1 MESRAAISHF
11 SLSWLA
17 LGSGLSSIG
26 GRLKGLPKK
35 SPCNFQGIGRKLNSD
50 RGLHAVVIVGFN
62 EIPDD

>member
-1 MESRAAISHF
+1 MHICISHF

-50 RGLHAVVIVGFN
+50 RGLSELPVRQWAT
-62 EIPDD
+62 P